1 MSSTKSQFTNNTKA
15 AAIVSNP
22 VKWEDLPDPE
32 VIRVGEVYYMS
43 VSSFAFSPGAPILQ
57 SSNLADWEYIGHSVP
72 ELAFGE
78 RFYLDGQHGGA
89 YGKGIWASTLRYR
102 ESNGL
107 FYWYG
112 PIQGTERTYIYTAKD
127 PRDTWTPLPPIDKF
141 YYDIGLLID
150 KDDTFYLAYGTKTIS
165 VATLTADGLKEVNSK
180 VVYSSDEYLEGAR
193 MYNIKGIYYIWLT
206 RPYGGQYVL
215 KSTSGP
221 LGPYECRCV
230 IGNVLSPIPGSGSP
244 HQGALVDTP
253 DGKWYYM
260 AFMDGFPA
268 GRAPVLAPVTFDD
281 EGWPKV
287 EIDDLVPPGSW
298 STEYPLPIGK
308 GCRKSQNSCFKTHY
322 FDSGLLEPCW
332 EWNHNPDNS
341 KWSIQEGR
349 LILSA
354 GTVTNNLHLATNT
367 LTHRT
372 IGPKSTATFCLD
384 FSRLKDGD
392 RAGVSIFRTNSA
404 YIGIHKDAGASRLV
418 FVEGVVHAPINIP
431 VGWLNGHPVALDWA
445 AKSEGTI
452 KAETS
457 IAIDRAWLR
466 IKADVSPAFSGGYE
480 KEMRFTTF
488 EYSIDGQNFSQLG
501 PAFAVSTDAL
511 GYVGYRFAVFNWAT
525 ISLGG
530 QLLVESCDV
539 QPCSD

>member
-1 MSSTKSQFTNNTKA
+1 
-15 AAIVSNP
+15 
-22 VKWEDLPDPE
+22 
-32 VIRVGEVYYMS
+32 
-43 VSSFAFSPGAPILQ
+43 
-57 SSNLADWEYIGHSVP
+57 
-72 ELAFGE
+72 
-78 RFYLDGQHGGA
+78 
-89 YGKGIWASTLRYR
+89 
-102 ESNGL
+102 
-107 FYWYG
+107 
-112 PIQGTERTYIYTAKD
+112 
-127 PRDTWTPLPPIDKF
+127 
-141 YYDIGLLID
+141 
-150 KDDTFYLAYGTKTIS
+150 
-165 VATLTADGLKEVNSK
+165 
-180 VVYSSDEYLEGAR
+180 

-298 STEYPLPIGK
+298 SKEYPLPIGK
-308 GCRKSQNSCFKTHY
+308 SCRKSQNSCFRTHY
-322 FDSGLLEPCW
+322 FDSGVLEPCW